1 MLGAVR
7 KILGGDS
14 NARALEDVRS
24 IADQIISLYSTFRDI
39 SDELLSAKTDEFKS
53 RLKSGESVD
62 DLIVEAMATA
72 REAIFRCTGELAYDV
87 QVMGAVAL
95 HNGSI
100 AEMRT
105 GEGKTLMATIA
116 LYVNALDQ
124 NSAHLI
130 TVNDYLA
137 RRDAQWYGPALNQL
151 GMSVGI
157 LQNQAAYLLTKEK
170 NPNQPSF
177 EFLENA
183 SRREVYKCDIVY
195 GTNNEFGFDY
205 LRDNMSTN
213 LDDRVQKKRN
223 FAIVDEADSV
233 LIDEARTPLII
244 SGASSDDVRIYPKF
258 ARIVQSLSQ
267 GMDYTV
273 DARTRSVAL
282 TDHGVST
289 LEEKL
294 GLSNIYSLENY
305 QLLRYM
311 EAALKAEI
319 IFQKDQDYVVKD
331 GQIVIVDAFTGRLME
346 GRRWSDGIHQ
356 AIEAKEGL
364 KIQQESITYATI
376 TIQNFFRLYK
386 KLSGMT
392 GTAVTEAEEISKIY
406 NLEVLV
412 IPTHKPIARE
422 DFADLVFRSEQS
434 KWNAVIEDIVNQNS
448 IGRPVLVGT
457 ISIETSEM
465 LSELLRR
472 KGIKHNVLNA
482 KQHEREASIIAKAG
496 EGSAVTIAT
505 NMAGRGT
512 DIKLAEGINTKG
524 GLHVIGTER
533 HESRRIDNQLRGRSG
548 RQGDPGSTR
557 FYVSFED
564 DLMKRFAPDW
574 LPGMMSKLG
583 MEENMPLESK
593 MVTRAIE
600 QAQQRVEGYNFD
612 IRKHVVEY
620 DDVMNMHR
628 DMIYSERN
636 KVLEESELNTTI
648 LTMVEEEIESLSES
662 FLTNSPIDP
671 ETFLTQLNTIYPLE
685 DDITIDDIEK
695 KPADY
700 ILEQANII
708 ATNRYES
715 MTKEVGIDHQRI
727 VEKIVLLRIID
738 SLWVNHLT
746 AMDEMRQGIGLRAYG
761 QTDPLVAYKQ
771 EAHDMWEQLSA
782 NIRQTVAKNIFH
794 TRIAHNVINSLN
806 PETNNDNQQNLSNH
820 PHEHSHS
827 VTGDNVSRAER
838 RRVER
843 KKKKQIK
850 SRN

>member
-1 MLGAVR
+1 MLGVVR

-14 NARALEDVRS
+14 NSRALEDVRS
-24 IADQIISLYSTFRDI
+24 IADQIINLHSTVRDI
-39 SDELLSAKTDEFKS
+39 SDEVLNAKTDEFKS
-53 RLKSGESVD
+53 RIQNGESVD
-62 DLIVEAMATA
+62 DLIVEAMAVA
-72 REAIFRCTGELAYDV
+72 REAIFRCTGEFAYDV

-100 AEMRT
+100 TEMRT

-116 LYVNALDQ
+116 LYANALDQ

-137 RRDAQWYGPALNQL
+137 RRDAQWYGPALMKL

-170 NPNQPSF
+170 NSNQSSF
-177 EFLENA
+177 EFLEHS
-183 SRREVYKCDIVY
+183 SRIEIYRCDIVY

-205 LRDNMSTN
+205 LRDNMATN

-244 SGASSDDVRIYPKF
+244 SGAASDNVGIYPKF
-258 ARIVQSLSQ
+258 ARIVPSLNQ
-267 GMDYTV
+267 VIDYTV

-282 TDHGVST
+282 TDHGVTT
-289 LEEKL
+289 LEKQL

-406 NLEVLV
+406 DLEVLV

-422 DFADLVFRSEQS
+422 DFADLVFKSERS
-434 KWNAVIEDIVNQNS
+434 KWNAVIEDIINQNS

-457 ISIETSEM
+457 ISNETSEM
-465 LSELLRR
+465 LSDLLRK

-496 EGSAVTIAT
+496 EEHAVTIAT

-524 GLHVIGTER
+524 GLHVIGTGR

-636 KVLEESELNTTI
+636 KVLEEPQLDNTI
-648 LTMVEEEIESLSES
+648 LTMVESEIESLSES
-662 FLTNSPIDP
+662 FLTNSPIEP
-671 ETFLTQLNTIYPLE
+671 EAFLTQLNMIYPLE
-685 DDITIDDIEK
+685 EDITIDDIEK
-695 KPADY
+695 QPADY
-700 ILEQANII
+700 ILKQANTI
-708 ATNRYES
+708 AENRYKT
-715 MTKEVGIDHQRI
+715 MTEEAGTDHQRI

-794 TRIAHNVINSLN
+794 TRIAHNAINNLL
-806 PETNNDNQQNLSNH
+806 PETNKNSQQNIGNGTSENTH
-820 PHEHSHS
+820 NAND
-827 VTGDNVSRAER
+827 DNISRAER
-838 RRVER
+838 RRAQR
-843 KKKKQIK
+843 KKKTNKK
-850 SRN
+850 